1 MRQLCALMTLSGAE
15 NETVMAA
22 IDDPA
27 FKDFEDAMQ
36 DCCAIESKA
45 DYIITA
51 NIKDYAGHS
60 RVPALT
66 PKDFLSMV
74 S

>member
-36 DCCAIESKA
+36 DCCAIDSKA

-66 PKDFLSMV
+66 PKDLLSMMA
-74 S
+74 